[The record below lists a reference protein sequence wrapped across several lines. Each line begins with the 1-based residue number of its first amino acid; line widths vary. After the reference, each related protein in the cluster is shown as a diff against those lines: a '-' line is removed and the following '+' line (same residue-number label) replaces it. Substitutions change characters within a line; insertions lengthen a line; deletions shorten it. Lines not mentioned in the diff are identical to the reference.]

1 MAEKIKVNELETAS
15 SLKDN
20 DRVLAL
26 TDEENNEVK
35 TVSKQNVITSLISTA
50 ENNLLTNNGGLYVDG
65 STITA
70 LIEVLSTI
78 QAQQADEIGRPI
90 FTLSNTLLDN
100 EIWLEGATVSR
111 EQYAQLFEIYGETYG
126 AGDGST
132 TFKLPD
138 FRNRTIWGAS
148 NFGYIEAGLP
158 NITGEVQW
166 TGNGRDVGY
175 YQTKTGCFSNSY
187 RGGFGN
193 GQQYSNGYVINF
205 NASKSNSIYKDDCN
219 TVQPPAIKVRVKTRF
234 E

>member
-20 DRVLAL
+20 DKVLAL
-26 TDEENNEVK
+26 TDEENNEVR

-50 ENNLLTNNGGLYVDG
+50 ENNLLMNNGGLYVDG

-70 LIEVLSTI
+70 LVEALNKI
-78 QAQQADEIGRPI
+78 QIQQADEIGRPI

-138 FRNRTIWGAS
+138 FRNRAVWGAS

-158 NITGEVQW
+158 NITGTFSGIEGGNPAYL
-166 TGNGRDVGY
+166 TGVFYNTGTRVNGG
-175 YQTKTGCFSNSY
+175 S
-187 RGGFGN
+187 RGTDDA
-193 GQQYSNGYVINF
+193 VIGF
-205 NASKSNSIYKDDCN
+205 NASRSSSVYGNST
-219 TVQPPAIKVRVKTRF
+219 TVQPPSIKVRVKTRF